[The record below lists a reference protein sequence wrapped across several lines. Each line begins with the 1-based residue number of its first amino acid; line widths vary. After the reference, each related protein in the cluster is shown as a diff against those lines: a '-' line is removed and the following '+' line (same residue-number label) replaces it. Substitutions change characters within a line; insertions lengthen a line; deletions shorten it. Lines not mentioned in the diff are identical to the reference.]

1 MPVTP
6 PPVKGTQGYRKS
18 NLNWPESEP
27 QVNLCPIGCVN
38 RFRLWTN
45 LLLEKL
51 IVEIGKLLY
60 ERSYV
65 VSSDG
70 NVSVRLDENTVLATP
85 TMTCKG
91 RMTEDCLALTDMD
104 GKPLSDKRAS
114 SELAMHLLIY
124 KMRPDIKA
132 VCHAHPPHGTAFAV
146 AGLAID
152 KPILSEV
159 ILTLGCVPLTDYGT
173 PSTNELT
180 EAMKPFVTHHNAL
193 LMANHGAVAYGEDLW
208 QSFDRL
214 ETLEHSKDCNLG
226 KSSAVQMTCRRMQ
239 LKSSFRSEKRRGTS
253 RKTPAVRLRGY
264 LHDANIRGNGRELSV
279 KVRSNGGKI
288 SFTREELIELLS
300 QAAKLG

>member
-1 MPVTP
+1 ME
-6 PPVKGTQGYRKS
+6 
-18 NLNWPESEP
+18 ES
-27 QVNLCPIGCVN
+27 QA
-38 RFRLWTN
+38 R
-45 LLLEKL
+45 KL
-51 IVEIGKLLY
+51 ICEIGRLLY

-70 NVSVRLDENTVLATP
+70 NVSVRLDDNTVLATP

-91 RMTEDCLALTDMD
+91 RMTEDSLALTDLE
-104 GKPLSDKRAS
+104 GKPLSDRRAS

-124 KMRPDIKA
+124 RERPDIKA

-180 EAMKPFVTHHNAL
+180 EAMRPFVKHHNAL

-208 QSFDRL
+208 QAFDRL
-214 ETLEHSKDCNLG
+214 ETLEHTARIAILAKALGGANDLPKD
-226 KSSAVQMTCRRMQ
+226 AI
-239 LKSSFRSEKRRGTS
+239 EKLINIREKAGYLTADARCQ
-253 RKTPAVRLRGY
+253 ACGY
-264 LHDANIRGNGRELSV
+264 LHETEINCSLDKSSTGGL
-279 KVRSNGGKI
+279 NGGKV
-288 SFTREELIELLS
+288 SFTREELIDLLS